1 MRRRSSAAE
10 LVTAARRLTLGTAG
24 HIDHGKTR
32 LVEALTG
39 TDTDRLPEEKR
50 RGISIA
56 LGYAQL
62 ELPDGTR
69 LSVVDV
75 PGHERFVRTM
85 VAGATGIDLF
95 LLVVDAG
102 EGPKPQTHEHLE
114 ILRLLGIE
122 QGVVALTKVDAVDE
136 ARVQASEAAVR
147 SCCPGHEVVRVSA
160 VDGIGLRGARRR
172 ARARCRGGRP
182 APPRRAGARL
192 YVDRSFSLPGAGRIV
207 TGTLWSGS
215 VAPGDRLQVLPDG
228 YEVRVRS
235 VEVHGEQVE
244 RAAAGQRVALAVSV
258 RAEAPARAGRRDR
271 GAGLASFRPTDSTSR
286 STRPRA
292 IEGDGGL
299 TVCHGTS
306 AVPGR
311 LVRAHGGLAQLR
323 LAKPLAAARGD
334 RVVLRRQT
342 TVGGARVLDPEPAAP
357 HRRAPPRA
365 PRAGRCRGARRG
377 ARRRAGRDRGG
388 EDAPGP
394 RRRGLSRAS
403 TGFVRV
409 DGWLLSAGVARD
421 GASRGVG
428 GGRGAGR
435 RGRPRPDRGRAP
447 RRRAVGGR
455 RRAAARPRAAPREAL
470 RPRPAAATRAATA
483 ASSPRGSPRRASS
496 RSPSRTPTSR
506 ASSSARV
513 GLVRLGDGLAI
524 GREAYDEY
532 RRLLVEEFDAAGTI
546 TLAAFRDRAGVS
558 RRVAQLVLERFDAD
572 RLTLRVGDQRRLRRS
587 AREA

>member
-1 MRRRSSAAE
+1 
-10 LVTAARRLTLGTAG
+10 VTGARLTLGTAG

-32 LVEALTG
+32 LVQALTG

-62 ELPDGTR
+62 ELPDGTL

-114 ILRLLGIE
+114 ILRLLGIDH
-122 QGVVALTKVDAVDE
+122 GVVALTKVDAVDE
-136 ARVQASEAAVR
+136 TRGQASEAASR
-147 SCCPGHEVVRVSA
+147 SLLPGHEVVRVSA
-160 VDGIGLRGARRR
+160 VEGIGMGQLVAALGRAAEAVDLRRHEGQ
-172 ARARCRGGRP
+172 
-182 APPRRAGARL
+182 ARL
-192 YVDRSFSLPGAGRIV
+192 YVDRSFSLPGAGRVV

-215 VAPGDRLQVLPDG
+215 VAAGDRLQVLPDG

-244 RAAAGQRVALAVSV
+244 QAAAGQRVALAVTSERKRRPVAGDAIVAPGSV
-258 RAEAPARAGRRDR
+258 V
-271 GAGLASFRPTDSTSR
+271 ASYRLDVALDP
-286 STRPRA
+286 P
-292 IEGDGGL
+292 EGVERDGGL
-299 TVCHGTS
+299 TICHGTS

-342 TVGGARVLDPEPAAP
+342 TVGGARVLDPN
-357 HRRAPPRA
+357 PPR
-365 PRAGRCRGARRG
+365 RIDERRLELLEQADVAALVEALVDEPVETAAVKTRLG
-377 ARRRAGRDRGG
+377 LADAELEGLGG
-388 EDAPGP
+388 
-394 RRRGLSRAS
+394 
-403 TGFVRV
+403 FIRV
-409 DGWLLSAGVARD
+409 DGWLLSAAWLETARA
-421 GASRGVG
+421 GAWEAVE
-428 GGRGAGR
+428 
-435 RGRPRPDRGRAP
+435 GRAGEVDP
-447 RRRAVGGR
+447 GLTPSELLGAKPWAGAVAPLLGLEQHLGKLYVPGR
-455 RRAAARPRAAPREAL
+455 LPDASAHAGELAARLAAAGLEPVGVEDADLARQLERE
-470 RPRPAAATRAATA
+470 
-483 ASSPRGSPRRASS
+483 GS
-496 RSPSRTPTSR
+496 
-506 ASSSARV
+506 
-513 GLVRLGDGLAI
+513 LVRLGDGLAI
-524 GREAYDEY
+524 SRTAYDEY

-546 TLAAFRDRAGVS
+546 TLAAFRDRAGIS

-572 RLTLRVGDQRRLRRS
+572 RLTLRVGDERRLRRS
-587 AREA
+587 ARA

>member
-1 MRRRSSAAE
+1 
-10 LVTAARRLTLGTAG
+10 VTGARLTLGTAG

-32 LVEALTG
+32 LVQALTG

-122 QGVVALTKVDAVDE
+122 HGVVALTKVDAVDE
-136 ARVQASEAAVR
+136 LRVQASEGAVQSLLSGR
-147 SCCPGHEVVRVSA
+147 EVVRVSA
-160 VDGIGLRGARRR
+160 VDGTGLEELVAALGRAAAAVDLRRHD
-172 ARARCRGGRP
+172 GR
-182 APPRRAGARL
+182 ARL

-215 VAPGDRLQVLPDG
+215 VAPGDRLHVLPDD

-235 VEVHGEQVE
+235 VEVHGDQVE
-244 RAAAGQRVALAVSV
+244 RAAAGQRVALAVVSERKRRPEAGDAIVAPGSV
-258 RAEAPARAGRRDR
+258 VPSYRLDVALDPPEG
-271 GAGLASFRPTDSTSR
+271 
-286 STRPRA
+286 

-311 LVRAHGGLAQLR
+311 LVRAHGGRAQLR

-342 TVGGARVLDPEPAAP
+342 TVGGARVLDPN
-357 HRRAPPRA
+357 PPR
-365 PRAGRCRGARRG
+365 RIDEHRLELLERGDIAALVEALVDEPVETAVVKTRL
-377 ARRRAGRDRGG
+377 
-388 EDAPGP
+388 
-394 RRRGLSRAS
+394 GLADGDLEGLD
-403 TGFVRV
+403 GFVRV
-409 DGWLLSAGVARD
+409 DGWLLSAAWLEAARAGAWEAVEARAGEVDPGLTAAELLGAKPWTGAVAPLLDLEPHLGKLYVPGRLPD
-421 GASRGVG
+421 ASAHGGAL
-428 GGRGAGR
+428 AGR
-435 RGRPRPDRGRAP
+435 LAEAGLEPVAVEDSDLGRQLE
-447 RRRAVGGR
+447 
-455 RRAAARPRAAPREAL
+455 REGL
-470 RPRPAAATRAATA
+470 
-483 ASSPRGSPRRASS
+483 
-496 RSPSRTPTSR
+496 
-506 ASSSARV
+506 
-513 GLVRLGDGLAI
+513 LVRLGGGLAI
-524 GREAYDEY
+524 SREAYDEY
-532 RRLLVEEFDAAGTI
+532 RRLLVEEFDSTGTI
-546 TLAAFRDRAGVS
+546 TLAAFRDRAGIS

-572 RLTLRVGDQRRLRRS
+572 RLTLRVGDERRLRRS
-587 AREA
+587 ARL